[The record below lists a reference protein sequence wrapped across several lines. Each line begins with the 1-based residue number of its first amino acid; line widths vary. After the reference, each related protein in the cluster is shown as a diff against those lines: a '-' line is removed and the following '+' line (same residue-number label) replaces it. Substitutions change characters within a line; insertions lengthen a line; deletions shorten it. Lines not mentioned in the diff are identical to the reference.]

1 MIGRIIFKYRSF
13 KRVLSFKN
21 LVSEY
26 RKTEIPKIKI
36 DESKLQS
43 LIDRHNTEG
52 PRVLKESDLLDVK
65 AFKESIVTTYFIL
78 KRDPQF
84 GMIRRVP
91 NINYIAPWY
100 DSVKKINGFGIIIH
114 DGLDEEF
121 IKAYSTTK
129 IKFVKF
135 NYGSYSIFEERWIG
149 YYLLLKNTNIEK
161 AFFTDCNDVFITSDP
176 FSKLKINNKKLYV
189 GRDQA
194 DRFGDSRWVT
204 DELDKFQIDSGLKA
218 PKTLYH
224 QPLFNAG
231 VVGGD
236 KNMLIVYISQ
246 ILNLL
251 FHSKSEDH
259 KDMTLVNWALHNMF
273 VMPLKDKSET
283 VLVDVKN
290 DFAKECEY
298 IISGYPLNSP
308 FKSFEF
314 DSDAIF
320 IHK

>member
-1 MIGRIIFKYRSF
+1 MIRRLLFKYRSY
-13 KRVLSFKN
+13 KRSRFFKN
-21 LVSEY
+21 MVSEY
-26 RKTEIPKIKI
+26 QKTAIPKNKI
-36 DESKLQS
+36 EESKLQG
-43 LIDRHNTEG
+43 LIDSHNTDI
-52 PRVLKESDLLDVK
+52 PRKLKESDLLDVK
-65 AFKESIVTTYFIL
+65 AFKECIVTTYFIL
-78 KRDPQF
+78 KKDPQF

-91 NINYIAPWY
+91 DINYIAPWY
-100 DSVKKINGFGIIIH
+100 DSVKKIDGFGIIIH
-114 DGLDEEF
+114 DGLNEEF
-121 IKAYSTTK
+121 IKTYSTTK

-135 NYGSYSIFEERWIG
+135 NYGNYSIFEERWIG
-149 YYLLLKNTNIEK
+149 YYLLLKKTNIEK
-161 AFFTDCNDVFITSDP
+161 VFFTDCNDVIITADP
-176 FSKLKINNKKLYV
+176 FSKLKINKEKLYV

-194 DRFGDSRWVT
+194 DRFGDSGWIT
-204 DELDKFQIDSGLKA
+204 DELDKFEIDSGLKA

-236 KNMLIVYISQ
+236 KKILSIYISQ

-259 KDMTLVNWALHNMF
+259 KDMTLVNWAIHNMF
-273 VMPLKDKSET
+273 VMPLKDKGET
-283 VLVDVKN
+283 VLVDVQN
-290 DFAKECEY
+290 DFAKQCDY

>member
-1 MIGRIIFKYRSF
+1 MIRRLLFKYRSY
-13 KRVLSFKN
+13 KRSRFFKN

-26 RKTEIPKIKI
+26 RKIAIPKINI
-36 DESKLQS
+36 EESKLND
-43 LIDRHNTEG
+43 LINSHNTDT
-52 PRVLKESDLLDVK
+52 PRELRESDLLDVK
-65 AFKESIVTTYFIL
+65 AFKECIVTTYFIL
-78 KRDPQF
+78 KKDPQF
-84 GMIRRVP
+84 GIIRRVP
-91 NINYIAPWY
+91 DINYIAPWY
-100 DSVKKINGFGIIIH
+100 DSVKKIDGFGIIIH

-121 IKAYSTTK
+121 IKTYSTAK

-149 YYLLLKNTNIEK
+149 YYLLLKNTNIEN
-161 AFFTDCNDVFITSDP
+161 AFFTDCNDVFITADP
-176 FSKLKINNKKLYV
+176 FSKLEIDKEKLYV
-189 GRDQA
+189 GRDEA
-194 DRFGDSRWVT
+194 DRFGDSGWIT
-204 DELDKFQIDSGLKA
+204 DELDKFEIDSGLKA
-218 PKTLYH
+218 PETLYH

-236 KNMLIVYISQ
+236 KKILSIYISQ

-259 KDMTLVNWALHNMF
+259 KDMTLVNWAIHNMF

-290 DFAKECEY
+290 DFAKQCDH
-298 IISGYPLNSP
+298 IISGYPLNSS